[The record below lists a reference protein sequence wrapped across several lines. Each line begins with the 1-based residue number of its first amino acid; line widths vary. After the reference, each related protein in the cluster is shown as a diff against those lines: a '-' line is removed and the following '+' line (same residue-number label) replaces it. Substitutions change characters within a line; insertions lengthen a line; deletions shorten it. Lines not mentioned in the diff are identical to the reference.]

1 MKRVD
6 GFIDLSGLLGANIQT
21 LMDRGFL
28 EDVTNE
34 LVVKRYIVK
43 IGDKKYFFKE
53 CSYREAITELIV
65 NEMLDYARIR
75 NIKYDLACIDGICG
89 VISKDFQKEGYRY
102 YNGDEILE
110 EYKQGLRKQISE
122 TEDKEFGKVLEEEY
136 ESMYYST
143 ENVLELIWHALEYH
157 FRDFENGDNLALKTM
172 RQLCI
177 THMKDMLILNQDRNK
192 TNWVIEESDKD
203 ANLVPDFDHGETF
216 KDEKWSSL
224 HINPLGKKYMTD
236 NSYKELEKFIEWSD
250 GSIDKVLIYLRNK
263 LGMKNLEISM
273 KRVEKKIGVPIHEE
287 VKEEIT
293 DSFTK
298 HQIKLDEILEKDK
311 ENER

>member
-1 MKRVD
+1 MKRVE
-6 GFIDLSGLLGANIQT
+6 GFIDLTGLLGANIET
-21 LMDRGFL
+21 LIDRGFL
-28 EDVTNE
+28 EDVTNQ
-34 LVVKRYIVK
+34 LTVKRYIIK
-43 IGDKKYFFKE
+43 IGDKHYFFKE

-65 NEMLDYARIR
+65 NEMLDYTRIR
-75 NIKYDLACIDGICG
+75 NIKYDLACIDGIYG
-89 VISKDFQKEGYRY
+89 VISKDFQ
-102 YNGDEILE
+102 LE

-136 ESMYYST
+136 ESMYDVT
-143 ENVLELIWHALEYH
+143 NNVFELIWHALEYH
-157 FRDFENGDNLALKTM
+157 FRDFENGDNLVLKTM

-192 TNWVIEESDKD
+192 TNWVIEESEKD

-216 KDEKWSSL
+216 KDEYWNAL
-224 HINPLGKKYMTD
+224 HINPLGKEHMVD
-236 NSYKELEKFIEWSD
+236 NSYRELKKFIEWSD

-273 KRVEKKIGVPIHEE
+273 KRVEKKIGVPIHED
-287 VKEEIT
+287 VKEEIK
-293 DSFTK
+293 DSFAE
-298 HQIKLDEILEKDK
+298 HQIKLDEILQKDK

>member
-6 GFIDLSGLLGANIQT
+6 GFIDLSSLLGANIEK
-21 LMDRGFL
+21 LIHRGIL
-28 EDVTNE
+28 EDVTNQ
-34 LVVKRYIVK
+34 LTVKRYIIK
-43 IGDKKYFFKE
+43 IGDKDYFFKE
-53 CSYREAITELIV
+53 CSYQEAITELVV
-65 NEMLDYARIR
+65 NEMLDYTRIR
-75 NIKYDLACIDGICG
+75 NIKYDLACIDGIYG

-157 FRDFENGDNLALKTM
+157 FRDFENGDNLVLKTM

-192 TNWVIEESDKD
+192 TNWVIEESEKD

-216 KDEKWSSL
+216 KDEYWNAL
-224 HINPLGKKYMTD
+224 HINPLGKEHMVD
-236 NSYKELEKFIEWSD
+236 NSYRELKKFIEWSD
-250 GSIDKVLIYLRNK
+250 GSIDKVLRYLRNK

-273 KRVEKKIGVPIHEE
+273 KRVEKKIGVSIHED
-287 VKEEIT
+287 VKEEIK
-293 DSFTK
+293 DSFAK

-311 ENER
+311 EKER